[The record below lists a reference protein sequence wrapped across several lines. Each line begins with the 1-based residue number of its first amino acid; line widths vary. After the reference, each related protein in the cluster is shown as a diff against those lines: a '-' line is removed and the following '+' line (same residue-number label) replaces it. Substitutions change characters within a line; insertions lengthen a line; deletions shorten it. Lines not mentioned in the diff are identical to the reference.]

1 MKPRRAWPSSWRL
14 TVALAASRLPL
25 ASAAPF
31 LPLQR
36 PFQRPVAAVILGF
49 GDKPMIV
56 VNYKGKKKQ
65 FSAEEISFM
74 VLMKMKEI
82 AEAYLGSTIK
92 NVVVTV
98 LAYFNDSQR
107 QATKDVDIISGL
119 NVMHIINEPTA
130 AAIAYG
136 LDKKAGSSSEKNVLI
151 WCCSGFRL
159 KSGVVVVMTDDA
171 GD

>member
-25 ASAAPF
+25 ASAATP
-31 LPLQR
+31 PLSNAPDPR
-36 PFQRPVAAVILGF
+36 PPRVFQFR
-49 GDKPMIV
+49 
-56 VNYKGKKKQ
+56 
-65 FSAEEISFM
+65 ISFF
-74 VLMKMKEI
+74 
-82 AEAYLGSTIK
+82 S
-92 NVVVTV
+92 
-98 LAYFNDSQR
+98 
-107 QATKDVDIISGL
+107 ATKDVDIISGL